1 MTRLID
7 PSPSPRN
14 APFDN
19 DDDDDDVDRRSTISF
34 AFLCFHFL
42 SPHPRSK
49 HPPPPKCPTPTPS
62 SSSPTTSNSPSSN
75 GSAQRRSNS
84 PATPKTATSRAR
96 STNSARASKPSR
108 KPATSRTSPPPPL
121 PHQPLTPTPPFRK
134 SSTLASL
141 QQQYRD
147 LSSQFHGFPTPAST
161 STTLTS
167 PNDPSLAADFAHA
180 QSSKSAHHPQKS
192 VRFSSPASDLEA
204 QHPPPPHPLFPYR
217 DDPEPAAPPVDNVQL
232 HAYHQQVLDEQDAQL
247 DVLGASISRQREL
260 SMRIGDELDEQ
271 VVMLDESERVTER
284 HQGALDRARRRVDG
298 FARSAGESG
307 QMVAIVVLI
316 VILVLLIAIL
326 K

>member
-1 MTRLID
+1 MSN
-7 PSPSPRN
+7 PN
-14 APFDN
+14 ALLLLADHIKLSLLERQRAKTLKLAR
-19 DDDDDDVDRRSTISF
+19 DSQDGHISRSLDQFREGLEALEKAGDESYV
-34 AFLCFHFL
+34 
-42 SPHPRSK
+42 
-49 HPPPPKCPTPTPS
+49 PP
-62 SSSPTTSNSPSSN
+62 
-75 GSAQRRSNS
+75 
-84 PATPKTATSRAR
+84 
-96 STNSARASKPSR
+96 
-108 KPATSRTSPPPPL
+108 SPPPSSTTNP
-121 PHQPLTPTPPFRK
+121 PSPPFRK